1 MQLPAEGD
9 EKLKAAFEAALEG
22 VTKQR
27 LERGESLDDP
37 DSDINEGTWTLMRLV
52 YLFILTYFSPFTIF
66 RKIMHLEEQ
75 SLDAS
80 KKRGGKLEEKVETK
94 RNGQKDFV
102 VGDIVLVNWFGYAE
116 WPAVVK
122 K

>member
-52 YLFILTYFSPFTIF
+52 YLFILIYFSPFTIF

>member
-1 MQLPAEGD
+1 
-9 EKLKAAFEAALEG
+9 
-22 VTKQR
+22 
-27 LERGESLDDP
+27 
-37 DSDINEGTWTLMRLV
+37 
-52 YLFILTYFSPFTIF
+52 
-66 RKIMHLEEQ
+66 MHLEEQ

-122 K
+122 KLLSCFQDSRLLLQFFFK